1 MAADAGAL
9 AKATQDLVEAENNL
23 VESRTAES
31 REIRRLKKRTD
42 EVKDSQ
48 KQFENSLRETVRSM
62 SFADLGK
69 QLKNDLLSPFESFLN
84 NLPAP
89 IKTLGMIGMKAAQGV
104 GRGIKKATDPGVRF
118 DAEGTKRWRKMHDD
132 GKLGQMVSGAEAA
145 AMGATKE
152 EHTAGNEQIGL
163 LSSIKTGIFKLV
175 AGFFALLNWFKK
187 KFAKPDPSKLTE
199 KAIEGSGGEGGGGA
213 GGDDDGGGIFG
224 GIKKTIA
231 KIKGFIKK
239 FITWKGMVVL
249 LITSII
255 GGLAIKYWEP
265 IKEIVLSIKDKIM
278 GIYNT
283 IKEWFMSIWDWGV
296 ATGTDEDGEW
306 SVTTFVTNIWDK
318 IKKWF
323 EDKWIWISKGIAA
336 GWTNVTDFISGVWGK
351 VKKWFSDLW
360 AWGKDAGQEDPSG
373 GWKLSTFIKSIFTGL
388 KDWFF
393 GLFGLQKDQ
402 EELDWETGEMKTIK
416 GNWSFSG
423 LIEKIFTGLKN
434 WFFGLFGLKKDQE
447 ELDWE
452 TGEMKTIKGDWSFS
466 GLISKIFTGMKSWF
480 FGLFGIDAEKGE
492 LSSEDFAEISKGFS
506 LTDLLMK
513 TVKSIGD
520 YFWNEDGTGLLN
532 FDLPDI
538 KGKIMNI
545 GKLLS
550 ALGTAGWEAGKVAI
564 NPFSEESATEVFKRI
579 FKQEMSKGSSV
590 SNESDPFA
598 STYASADFSLPLA
611 GDAQIIA
618 EPPTTAQMANTLYSA
633 GPRGSGG
640 GGTSVVD
647 ASTSNMA
654 TSTSSNTN
662 FHITQRAPAKAFDPH
677 TTAQYRRFRGM
688 RGGGG

>member
-1 MAADAGAL
+1 MADAGAL

-283 IKEWFMSIWDWGV
+283 IKDWFVSLWDWGV
-296 ATGTDEDGEW
+296 AKGTDEDGEW
-306 SVTTFVTNIWDK
+306 SVTTFVTNIWKD
-318 IKKWF
+318 IKEWF
-323 EDKWIWISKGIAA
+323 MEKLAWASDLAVEGWTTLKDFVSGVYTDTIDFWKRKFGAIGDLAVE
-336 GWTNVTDFISGVWGK
+336 GWTNLKDFVTGAFESVVFFFQDMFRWSKDIVVEGFHNLTDFIIDTYNKVVEFFTRMFQWGGDI
-351 VKKWFSDLW
+351 VK
-360 AWGKDAGQEDPSG
+360 E
-373 GWKLSTFIKSIFTGL
+373 GW
-388 KDWFF
+388 
-393 GLFGLQKDQ
+393 
-402 EELDWETGEMKTIK
+402 
-416 GNWSFSG
+416 SG
-423 LIEKIFTGLKN
+423 LTGFITDAYDGIVGFFTDKFTFVSDAIE
-434 WFFGLFGLKKDQE
+434 
-447 ELDWE
+447 
-452 TGEMKTIKGDWSFS
+452 
-466 GLISKIFTGMKSWF
+466 
-480 FGLFGIDAEKGE
+480 
-492 LSSEDFAEISKGFS
+492 GFS
-506 LTDLLMK
+506 LTDTIRQAVTGIK
-513 TVKSIGD
+513 D
-520 YFWNEDGTGLLN
+520 FFWNENGTGLLN
-532 FDLPDI
+532 FDLSGI
-538 KGKIMNI
+538 KEKMFDLGAM
-545 GKLLS
+545 LS
-550 ALGTAGWEAGKVAI
+550 TLSKAGAAAVKAALPGGESPVEAFQRVMK
-564 NPFSEESATEVFKRI
+564 EETSG
-579 FKQEMSKGSSV
+579 GSS
-590 SNESDPFA
+590 E
-598 STYASADFSLPLA
+598 ADFSLPLA

-633 GPRGSGG
+633 GPPGSGG